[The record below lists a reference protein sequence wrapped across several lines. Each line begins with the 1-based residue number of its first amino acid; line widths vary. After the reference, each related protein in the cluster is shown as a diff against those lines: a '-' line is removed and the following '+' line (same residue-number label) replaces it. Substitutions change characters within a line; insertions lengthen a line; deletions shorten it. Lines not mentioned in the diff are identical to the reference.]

1 MSRDFLHNEG
11 DLLLRVA
18 DGDGSAYRE
27 LFQHYWPRVYSVALI
42 FVKAPELAEDAA
54 QDVFAH
60 LWVKRTLLPGV
71 KEFRPYLMT
80 TARNLILNKLRG
92 QVLTNEYAEYL
103 HEFFADP
110 MSDPA
115 SMLEL
120 KDIHQLI
127 EDGIDQLTPQQ
138 QKVFRLSRQQGLS
151 HAEIARVTG
160 LSQRTIK
167 NYMVSAILSLRNY
180 LGKHAGGAAV
190 FAWMLLFLKKS

>member
-1 MSRDFLHNEG
+1 MSSDFLHNEG

-18 DGDGSAYRE
+18 NGDESAYSE

-92 QVLTNEYAEYL
+92 QVRMNEYAEYL

-115 SMLEL
+115 AMLEL

-127 EDGIDQLTPQQ
+127 EDGINQLTPQQ

-151 HAEIARVTG
+151 HAEIAQMTG

-180 LGKHAGGAAV
+180 LEKNAGGAAV